1 MATYVLL
8 LTLTPDGRERAAGD
22 PQSVADAE
30 AQVSVPGVNMLGL
43 YGVLGEYD
51 FVAIVE
57 ADDNETVARFSLEL
71 GVAAGVHVET
81 MPAIPITRLESSS
94 RPPGV
99 AVELDVPEAMD
110 VPGESGV
117 PGRVRPGMPD

>member
-30 AQVSVPGVNMLGL
+30 DKVHVPGVNMLGM

-57 ADDNETVARFSLEL
+57 ANDNETVARFSLEL

-81 MPAIPITRLESSS
+81 MPAIPITRLERALGPAS
-94 RPPGV
+94 
-99 AVELDVPEAMD
+99 VELDLDMHGAPV
-110 VPGESGV
+110 V
-117 PGRVRPGMPD
+117 

>member
-22 PQSVADAE
+22 PHSVAAAE
-30 AQVSVPGVNMLGL
+30 DQVDVPGVELLGL

-51 FVAIVE
+51 FVGIVE

-81 MPAIPITRLESSS
+81 MPAIPISRLESSS
-94 RPPGV
+94 EPPAV
-99 AVELDVPEAMD
+99 AVELDM
-110 VPGESGV
+110 PGASAGGSAA
-117 PGRVRPGMPD
+117 PI

>member
-22 PQSVADAE
+22 PHSLAE
-30 AQVSVPGVNMLGL
+30 AESQVNVPGVEMLGL

-51 FVAIVE
+51 FVSIVE

-81 MPAIPITRLESSS
+81 MPAIPISRLESSS
-94 RPPGV
+94 GLPAT
-99 AVELDVPEAMD
+99 AVEMD
-110 VPGESGV
+110 IPGAQSG
-117 PGRVRPGMPD
+117 PGAPV

>member
-8 LTLTPDGRERAAGD
+8 LTLTPDGRERVAGD

-30 AQVSVPGVNMLGL
+30 DKVHIPGVNMLGM

-81 MPAIPITRLESSS
+81 MPAIPITRLGPELN
-94 RPPGV
+94 GAEA
-99 AVELDVPEAMD
+99 AVELDL
-110 VPGESGV
+110 PGAE
-117 PGRVRPGMPD
+117 VR

>member
-1 MATYVLL
+1 MGTYVLL

-22 PQSVADAE
+22 PQSVLAAE
-30 AQVSVPGVNMLGL
+30 ETVHVPGVQMMGL

-51 FVAIVE
+51 FVGIVE

-81 MPAIPITRLESSS
+81 MPAIPITRLKSS
-94 RPPGV
+94 PQDP
-99 AVELDVPEAMD
+99 ALAAELDVPVAMD
-110 VPGESGV
+110 IPGTTSAV
-117 PGRVRPGMPD
+117 APGGPD